1 LQVGVVLELSP
12 AASTG
17 IVKAPSVRQVPSAI
31 EARRIAV
38 VVIKFLLG
46 KMNVAAGEHRIPQVY
61 SVGLLFFFA
70 SAHLHPSR
78 YREPGLTN
86 IS

>member
-1 LQVGVVLELSP
+1 
-12 AASTG
+12 
-17 IVKAPSVRQVPSAI
+17 
-31 EARRIAV
+31 V

-61 SVGLLFFFA
+61 SVGSLFFFA
-70 SAHLHPSR
+70 SARLHPSR